1 VKRATRRRF
10 LEVSAVTAIATW
22 LPPLGRA
29 GEGDRVLGTVPFVG
43 EGTLPLET
51 IVGAGLGRRRAID
64 LTALS
69 LATAV
74 IPQERFFVRTG
85 CPDHLP
91 ETAGWTVRLHGLVE
105 KPADLRIEELRRQS
119 VPQGAHLIECAGNSR
134 NARFGLISA
143 ARWTGVPLKHLL
155 ERVRSKPGAT
165 QVLVS
170 GFDEHADP
178 DPGSV
183 PGASWIFSLDQVR
196 ETGAFLATEMSGA
209 PLSREHGHP
218 VRLVV
223 PGWYGC
229 TAIKWVDEIALVGDE
244 APATAQMREYAGRT
258 HQDPEGPR
266 DVALIESG
274 QRPEGPAL
282 ARDFKAAVVDP
293 AALPVR
299 VERLAAGRYRIRGIL
314 WGPRV
319 PPGALGIRIDPG
331 PGFLPVDEVEPG
343 DGHTW
348 AFWSHVFE
356 PPRPGRYRIE
366 LRVVAPA
373 VRTRRLDLGYYARE
387 IEI

>member
-1 VKRATRRRF
+1 
-10 LEVSAVTAIATW
+10 VSAVTALAAW

-29 GEGDRVLGTVPFVG
+29 EEGERVLGTVPFVG
-43 EGTLPLET
+43 EGALPLET
-51 IVGAGLGRRRAID
+51 TVGRGLGQRRAID
-64 LTALS
+64 LESLS

-74 IPQERFFVRTG
+74 IPQDRFFVRTG

-91 ETAGWTVRLHGLVE
+91 EAASFKVRLHGLVE
-105 KPADLRIEELRRQS
+105 KPVEIPIDELRRQS
-119 VPQGAHLIECAGNSR
+119 APQGHHLIECAGNSR
-134 NARFGLISA
+134 NAHFGLISA
-143 ARWTGVPLKHLL
+143 GRWTGVPLGHLL
-155 ERVRSKPGAT
+155 ERMRLKPGAT

-178 DPGSV
+178 DPSSV
-183 PGASWIFSLDQVR
+183 PGASWIFRLDQVR
-196 ETGAFLATEMSGA
+196 ETAAFLATEMNGG
-209 PLSREHGHP
+209 PLSRDHGHP

-229 TAIKWVDEIALVGDE
+229 AAIKWVDEIALLGEE

-258 HQDPEGPR
+258 HQDPAGPR
-266 DVALIESG
+266 DAALLESG
-274 QRPEGPAL
+274 RRPEGPAL

-299 VERLAAGRYRIRGIL
+299 VEKLASGRYRVRGIL
-314 WGPRV
+314 WGPRT
-319 PPGALGIRIDPG
+319 PSGALRIRIDPG
-331 PGFLPVDEVEPG
+331 AGLLPVEEVVPG

-348 AFWSHVFE
+348 SFWSHVFE

-366 LRVVAPA
+366 LRIVAPA
-373 VRTRRLDLGYYARE
+373 VRARRLDLGYYTRE